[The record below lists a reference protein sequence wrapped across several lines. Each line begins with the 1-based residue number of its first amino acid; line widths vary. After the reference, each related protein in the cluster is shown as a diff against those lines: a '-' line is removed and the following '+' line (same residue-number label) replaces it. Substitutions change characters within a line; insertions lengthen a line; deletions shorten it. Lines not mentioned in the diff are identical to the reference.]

1 MKKILFR
8 QGAGYLINGR
18 IDVSLYPTEEQD
30 RENLEIDSRDFRH
43 LELRSTDKLLLH
55 TKNRIE
61 TTTKTNGGDKQESC
75 RASTPWRPTNK
86 TSICEITRLTFCQQ
100 QKLCFHNSI

>member
-55 TKNRIE
+55 TKTRNHY
-61 TTTKTNGGDKQESC
+61 Q
-75 RASTPWRPTNK
+75 NK
-86 TSICEITRLTFCQQ
+86 RRRQAGIVQSIHALEA
-100 QKLCFHNSI
+100 N